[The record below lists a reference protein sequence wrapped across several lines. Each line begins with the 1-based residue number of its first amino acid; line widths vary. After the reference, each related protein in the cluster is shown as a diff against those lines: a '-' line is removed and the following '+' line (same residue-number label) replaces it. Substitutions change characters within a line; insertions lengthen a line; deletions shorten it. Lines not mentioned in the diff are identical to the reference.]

1 MFKAFGCTTL
11 ICEYDQST
19 GLQPTKR
26 GWKTWQIQR
35 PAKQYNISKKRPV
48 PKHDEHPAYFF
59 KTLSVSLMLDV
70 QMLLPWAKW
79 CLKLK
84 SSSKWLTC
92 IESGAVQSRGKEV
105 GVKNTLCPQKRAYC
119 DLKTCYEF
127 VLLLFSW
134 LLCQDQTLQRCPL
147 LFVSEFSFCQCKHCM
162 FAVKTN
168 NTLNCP

>member
-119 DLKTCYEF
+119 DLLRVCLIAFFLAALPGSNVAKVSPVICLWVF
-127 VLLLFSW
+127 FLPV
-134 LLCQDQTLQRCPL
+134 QTLYVC
-147 LFVSEFSFCQCKHCM
+147 S
-162 FAVKTN
+162 
-168 NTLNCP
+168 